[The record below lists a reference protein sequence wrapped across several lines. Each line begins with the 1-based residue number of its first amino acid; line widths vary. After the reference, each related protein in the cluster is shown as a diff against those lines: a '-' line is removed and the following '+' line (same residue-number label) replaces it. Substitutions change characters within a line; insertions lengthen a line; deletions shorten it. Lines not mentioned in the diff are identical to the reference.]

1 MQVKMHIIV
10 IRDIKA
16 NVYAQPQFVASI
28 GGAIRSFGDEIQ
40 RVDAN
45 NVMNKHPEDFEMYE
59 LGWYGDGDAHF
70 ELLPE
75 PRQIAVGSNYSK

>member
-1 MQVKMHIIV
+1 MKMHIVV

-28 GGAIRSFGDEIQ
+28 GGFVRGFGDECQ
-40 RVDAN
+40 RDAPDN
-45 NVMNKHPEDFEMYE
+45 IMSKHPEDFEAYD

-70 ELLPE
+70 ELHKE
-75 PRQIAVGSNYSK
+75 PKQIAVGSNYKR